1 LATTCGLLALLALL
15 CVRDDFDFYSPAGG
29 SSAGAVRT
37 YSRDT
42 DIPLAFAV
50 GSSDLFEIL
59 EDAFFVAIG
68 GCASIDVSS

>member
-1 LATTCGLLALLALL
+1 M
-15 CVRDDFDFYSPAGG
+15 
-29 SSAGAVRT
+29 RT